1 MHAAKQGD
9 DMNKRILLAGVLGAI
24 AMFIWTSI
32 AHMVLPLGETGFKQI
47 PSEATV
53 LSSLQASLGTKSG
66 LYIYPGLG
74 LPANA
79 TRQQKNEAM
88 QAVEQKLATTPSG
101 ILIYHPPGE
110 EGFSARRLITE
121 FITELAEALIAV
133 FLLSQTR
140 ISSYLGRV
148 GFIALVGL
156 AAVITTN
163 VSYWN
168 WYGFPS
174 NYTLTYMFTEFTGYV
189 IVGLVAAKVVGR
201 SSPVALS
208 RAA

>member
-1 MHAAKQGD
+1 
-9 DMNKRILLAGVLGAI
+9 MNKRILLAGVLGAI
-24 AMFIWTSI
+24 PMFIWASI

-53 LSSLQASLGTKSG
+53 LSSLQASLGTNSG

-110 EGFSARRLITE
+110 EGFSARRLIT
-121 FITELAEALIAV
+121 
-133 FLLSQTR
+133 
-140 ISSYLGRV
+140 
-148 GFIALVGL
+148 
-156 AAVITTN
+156 
-163 VSYWN
+163 
-168 WYGFPS
+168 
-174 NYTLTYMFTEFTGYV
+174 
-189 IVGLVAAKVVGR
+189 
-201 SSPVALS
+201 
-208 RAA
+208 